1 MAKNRKIW
9 DKNTATTAAP
19 LRRVKDRDISPAD
32 HDPKKKNFSMKE
44 QNCIH
49 QAMHIAR
56 SRVQFPKE
64 QRAQNIDEFVNQ
76 KKEMFLAEL
85 AFNTV

>member
-1 MAKNRKIW
+1 
-9 DKNTATTAAP
+9 
-19 LRRVKDRDISPAD
+19 
-32 HDPKKKNFSMKE
+32 
-44 QNCIH
+44 
-49 QAMHIAR
+49 MHIAR

-85 AFNTV
+85 AYNTVEQEIKELEERQQRRHWSLIESKKELDNDKTDLQ